1 MATIDTSIY
10 GNIKPVQIEDP
21 LNRFARQ
28 QEASVN
34 MLKMQELQQAAEDR
48 NMLRQIDPSDPE
60 YLNKVARVNPKLG
73 AELGKSRLE
82 SDEKRLKM
90 AGDSTKFYMDA
101 LPGVNNPEQMA
112 NLIRAQYDD
121 PYLGPIV
128 KRVRPLEQSLAAIPT
143 DPKGFEVFKQK
154 TAMGL
159 KDFYGK
165 TVLSADARAMAKAT
179 AQETEFEKKLGAG
192 QAEAILKSREKAE
205 DAATILQTNQIGK
218 KILDSGAITGAGADF
233 FVGLNQALKTAGVD
247 FGYGDAAANSQAY
260 AAAMAQNTA
269 KLIKNFGAGTGLS
282 DTDLKFANKMAAGEI
297 TMDETAIRKILDI
310 NDRAARNVIGA
321 HNKKVEGVKTNIPLK
336 VDMPRDVA
344 RQGKVTSGPNAG
356 KTVIEY
362 TDGTREYR

>member
-1 MATIDTSIY
+1 MATIDTSMY

-60 YLNKVARVNPKLG
+60 YLNKVSRVNPKLG

-90 AGDSTKFYMDA
+90 AGDSTKFYLDA
-101 LPGVNNPEQMA
+101 LPGISNPEQMA
-112 NLIRAQYDD
+112 QLTVAQYND
-121 PYLGPIV
+121 PNLGPIL
-128 KRVRPLEQSLAAIPT
+128 KRVRPLEQSLASIPT
-143 DPKGFEVFKQK
+143 DPKNFEVYKQK
-154 TAMGL
+154 VAMGM

-165 TVLSADARAMAKAT
+165 TVLSADAKAMALAT

-192 QAEAILKSREKAE
+192 QAESILKSREGAE
-205 DAATILQTNQIGK
+205 DAAAILRTNQVGK

-233 FVGLNQALKTAGVD
+233 FVGLNQALKTAGID

-260 AAAMAQNTA
+260 GAAMAQNTA
-269 KLIKNFGAGTGLS
+269 KLIKQYGAGTGLS
-282 DTDLKFANKMAAGEI
+282 DADREYATKAAAGSI
-297 TMDETAIRKILDI
+297 SMDEQAIRKVLRI
-310 NDRAARNVIGA
+310 NDEAARNVIGA